1 MIKRVIIS
9 IIIVLIML
17 FVTAAIVNN
26 KEQDPNF
33 LNDEIIRIE
42 KYIQYSD
49 VQNTNVSQVAV
60 SWHLDHIL
68 KTINRITENLET
80 SDPNA
85 YESSFSVPRLM
96 SNTFG
101 FIPRGRAESP
111 QSVRPPEVVKTED
124 IYNQLEEVRQNLQK
138 IESLD
143 ENAFFEHPV
152 FGNLN
157 RDQTRR
163 FLKVH
168 THHHL
173 KIIRDIL
180 KN

>member
-1 MIKRVIIS
+1 MIKRIIIS
-9 IIIVLIML
+9 ITLVLVML

-26 KEQDPNF
+26 KEQDPDF
-33 LNDEIIRIE
+33 LNDEIITLE
-42 KYIQYSD
+42 KYIQHRD
-49 VQNTNVSQVAV
+49 VKNTNVSQVAV
-60 SWHLDHIL
+60 AWHLDHTL
-68 KTINRITENLET
+68 KTINRIAENLET
-80 SDPNA
+80 SDPNL

-111 QSVRPPEVVKTED
+111 QNVRPPEIIKTED
-124 IYNQLEEVRQNLQK
+124 IYNQIKEVKQNLEK
-138 IESLD
+138 IDSLD
-143 ENAFFEHPV
+143 EKVFFEHPV
-152 FGNLN
+152 FNNLN

-168 THHHL
+168 TQHHL

-180 KN
+180 ND